1 MTARL
6 PPARPTLSWAV
17 PPSSSDPQ
25 RLAQHPA
32 HRVRHT
38 RQTGRHYCPRPCRQG
53 ARGSGRGSAVTGPES
68 SWRWPGW
75 DPNPSA
81 SPFLDLPPAGFQ
93 GSRVRS
99 PQPLPRG
106 PQPLSGGFL
115 LGAQRCG
122 LLNEGRVSLGS
133 RGPQAKDRQPRP
145 QGPQASHWPRSPRS
159 KDPTT
164 ARGEASGL
172 GPRPRDP
179 LLHEAFPGHTP
190 HANRKWPGLFRSA
203 QSCHLLPSC
212 DTCDTLT
219 QVTYS
224 VHRSF
229 PRKRQSLI

>member
-81 SPFLDLPPAGFQ
+81 SPFPDLPPAGFQ

-145 QGPQASHWPRSPRS
+145 QGPQASHWHLASL
-159 KDPTT
+159 PTLQ
-164 ARGEASGL
+164 GPNHGSG
-172 GPRPRDP
+172 
-179 LLHEAFPGHTP
+179 
-190 HANRKWPGLFRSA
+190 
-203 QSCHLLPSC
+203 
-212 DTCDTLT
+212 
-219 QVTYS
+219 
-224 VHRSF
+224 
-229 PRKRQSLI
+229 